1 MTQVITYGSG
11 LEIYT
16 GVFWAC
22 YVVSVT
28 DPCVVFESYSPHG
41 VHGDGTDAQ
50 VPTRKR
56 VAAV

>member
-11 LEIYT
+11 LDT

-28 DPCVVFESYSPHG
+28 DPCVVFESYSPQG